1 MNNLLHVLAGV
12 GLFLYGIKL
21 MSDALQYLAG
31 DRMRRLVGTLT
42 STPVRGVVI
51 GALVTMLIQSSS
63 GVTVMTVSFVNT
75 GLMTLNQAIGVIMGA
90 NIGTT
95 VTAQIIA
102 FKIKDIALPFI
113 AIGAFLALLSKNKRH
128 RQMGNGLV
136 GFGMIFLGMQT
147 MEASMA
153 FLRDRQDFFL
163 ALGGNPLL
171 GVLAGTALTVVV
183 QSSAAT
189 IGLTIAM
196 ASQGLL
202 DINAALPIILG
213 DNIGTTI
220 TAVIAAIGTN
230 RPAQQAAAAHVLFN
244 TIGVAVFLL
253 GLPLFKTAVLW
264 TASDIGRQLANGHTM
279 FNVLNTLLFLPFV
292 GPYARFIRFILPDR
306 DETPEYR
313 VMYLDRKLLD
323 VSPAVAVDA
332 VRDELAHMG
341 ALARNM
347 SGLVRRAYRGDDGV
361 GAEFADNENAVN
373 ELNKA
378 ISVFAAEV
386 WQRKI
391 PDRMSAV
398 LSGYVSAAGDL
409 ERIGDHL
416 QNLMQLSE
424 MKREG
429 DVRFT
434 AEADAEFWDM
444 FVTAEEALQL
454 AVAAIDKDDAQLA
467 DKVIDDLEEAIDRKE
482 KEYRQNHIDRLTR
495 QECDPE
501 RGVIFVE
508 ALSNLERIGDHAHN
522 IAFFARDN
530 ALMATAGTAPAKT
543 APV

>member
-21 MSDALQYLAG
+21 MSDALQFLAG

-102 FKIKDIALPFI
+102 FQIKDVALPFI
-113 AIGAFLALLSKNKRH
+113 ALGAFLALLSKDKRR
-128 RQMGNGLV
+128 RQIGNGLV

-153 FLRDRQDFFL
+153 FLRDRQDLFL
-163 ALGGNPLL
+163 ALGHNSLL
-171 GVLAGTALTVVV
+171 GVLAGTALTVLV

-202 DINAALPIILG
+202 DLNAALPIILG

-220 TAVIAAIGTN
+220 TAVIASIGAN
-230 RPAQQAAAAHVLFN
+230 RSAQQAAAAHVLFN

-253 GLPLFKTAVLW
+253 GLPLFKVAVQW
-264 TASDIGRQLANGHTM
+264 TAADIGRQLANAHTM

-306 DETPEYR
+306 EEARDYK
-313 VMYLDRKLLD
+313 VLYLDRKLLD

-332 VRDELAHMG
+332 VHDELMHMG
-341 ALARNM
+341 ELARRM
-347 SGLVRRAYRGDDGV
+347 SALTRRAYEGDEDV
-361 GAEFADNENAVN
+361 AAEFAENEKAVN
-373 ELNKA
+373 DLNRA
-378 ISVFAAEV
+378 IAGFAGEV
-386 WQRKI
+386 WQRKL

-398 LSGYVSAAGDL
+398 LSGYVNSAGDL

-416 QNLMQLSE
+416 ENLIELSE
-424 MKREG
+424 LKREG
-429 DVRFT
+429 GVRFT
-434 AEADAEFWDM
+434 EAADREFWDM
-444 FVTAEEALQL
+444 FGTAEEALTL
-454 AVAAIDKDDAQLA
+454 ALKAIDKDDEPLA
-467 DKVIDDLEEAIDRKE
+467 DKVIGELEDSIDRKE
-482 KEYRQNHIDRLTR
+482 KEYRQNHIERITR
-495 QECDPE
+495 QECDAE

-522 IAFFARDN
+522 IALFARDN
-530 ALMATAGTAPAKT
+530 AKAA
-543 APV
+543 V

>member
-1 MNNLLHVLAGV
+1 MSNLLHVLAGV

-21 MSDALQYLAG
+21 LSDALQYLAG

-42 STPVRGVVI
+42 STPVRGVLV

-102 FKIKDIALPFI
+102 FNIKDIALPFI
-113 AIGAFLALLSKNKRH
+113 AAGAFLALLSKDKRR
-128 RQMGNGLV
+128 RQIGNGLV

-171 GVLAGTALTVVV
+171 GVLAGTALTVLV

-189 IGLTIAM
+189 IGLAIAM

-220 TAVIAAIGTN
+220 TAVIASLGTN
-230 RPAQQAAAAHVLFN
+230 RSAHQAAAAHVLFN
-244 TIGVAVFLL
+244 TIGVVVFLL
-253 GLPLFKTAVLW
+253 GLPLFKMAVQW
-264 TASDIGRQLANGHTM
+264 SATDIGRQLANAHTM
-279 FNVLNTLLFLPFV
+279 FNVCNTLLFLPFV
-292 GPYARFIRFILPDR
+292 GPFARFIRFVLPDGDESR
-306 DETPEYR
+306 DYK
-313 VMYLDRKLLD
+313 VLYLDRKLLA

-332 VRDELAHMG
+332 VHDELMHMG
-341 ALARNM
+341 DLARRM
-347 SGLVRRAYRGDDGV
+347 GGLVRRAYEGDGSV
-361 GAEFADNENAVN
+361 REEFAENEKALD
-373 ELNKA
+373 ELNRA
-378 ISVFAAEV
+378 IAGFAGEV
-386 WQRKI
+386 WQRKL
-391 PDRMSAV
+391 PDRISAV
-398 LSGYVSAAGDL
+398 LSGYVNSAGDI

-416 QNLMQLSE
+416 ENLMELSE
-424 MKREG
+424 LKREG
-429 DVRFT
+429 GVRFSV
-434 AEADAEFWDM
+434 AADREFWDM
-444 FVTAEEALQL
+444 FGTAEEALDL
-454 AVAAIDKDDAQLA
+454 ALNAIDRDDGRLA
-467 DKVIDDLEEAIDRKE
+467 DKVIDELEEAIDSKE
-482 KEYRQNHIDRLTR
+482 KEYRHNHIGRITR

-501 RGVIFVE
+501 RGVLFVE

-522 IAFFARDN
+522 IACFARDN
-530 ALMATAGTAPAKT
+530 AKAA
-543 APV
+543 V